1 MPILEIICLANSKK
15 HSGRCVA
22 GIRTDGN
29 GWIRPVSIAPE
40 GVLEERHYTIKNVG
54 PVAPLQVVR
63 IPFDKPRPL
72 LHHPEDWLIRPDSW
86 EQSEVELS
94 EAHISLL
101 KQTLTEGPELLGS
114 TTDKVPYPP
123 IGDPALEASLALV
136 LPENL
141 TFVIKEGKKAGDRR
155 VRAVF
160 ELSGTPYNLAMTDI
174 VWEEILKEKPLGE
187 YAPADLGYS
196 PEASFLLTI
205 SLSEP
210 FQVASGVNHCY
221 KLVAGVFET
230 PPNWNPVSAT
240 VATPLPPEPEVV
252 AMPEVAKAKTTK
264 RKTPVLEPE
273 PTPEPISQPISPS
286 GIRVAVV
293 GAVGRMGREVVR
305 AVYEAEG
312 LELVAAI
319 DTQKEG
325 QDAGELAGVGSLSV
339 PIQTDLQFALEWSG
353 AEVLIDFT
361 LPDSVFA
368 NILTALEMGVS
379 PVVGTTGLS
388 TEQLAEIDDL
398 ARAKGIGAFV
408 APNFAIG
415 AVLMMEFAAQAAKY
429 MPDVEIIEL
438 HHEKKI
444 DAPSGTA
451 ILTAQKIA
459 KARANAPTAL
469 PSNPVEKVPGARGAT
484 LGEVPIHSVRLQG
497 FVASQEVIF
506 GGLGQTLT
514 LRHDSQDRRSFMPG
528 VVLAA
533 QRVRDLEGL
542 VIGLERLLF

>member
-22 GIRTDGN
+22 GIRTDGK

-40 GVLEERHYTIKNVG
+40 GVLEERHYVIKNIG

-86 EQSEVELS
+86 EQSAPELS
-94 EAHISLL
+94 QEQITLL
-101 KQTLTEGPELLGS
+101 KQALTEGPELLGN
-114 TTDKVPYPP
+114 TADRVPYPP
-123 IGDPALEASLALV
+123 IGAPPLDASLALV
-136 LPENL
+136 QPENL
-141 TFVIKEGKKAGDRR
+141 RIVVKEGKKPGDRR
-155 VRAVF
+155 LRVNFDLA
-160 ELSGTPYNLAMTDI
+160 GTAYNLALTD
-174 VWEEILKEKPLGE
+174 VHWEEVLKEKPFGD
-187 YAPADLGYS
+187 YSTADLDYD
-196 PEASFLLTI
+196 PEALFLLTI

-210 FQVASGVNHCY
+210 FQATTGVNHCY
-221 KLVAGVFET
+221 KLVAGIFEA
-230 PPNWNPVSAT
+230 PHAWAAT
-240 VATPLPPEPEVV
+240 AQQTEPLAPPEPPPVIE
-252 AMPEVAKAKTTK
+252 ATKGRAAK
-264 RKTPVLEPE
+264 RKTQVLEPE
-273 PTPEPISQPISPS
+273 PTPEPETQPESAS
-286 GIRVAVV
+286 SIRVAVV
-293 GAVGRMGREVVR
+293 GAVGRMGREVIR
-305 AVYEAEG
+305 AVHEAPG

-325 QDAGELAGVGSLSV
+325 QDAGELAGIGTLNVS
-339 PIQTDLQFALEWSG
+339 IQTDLQFALEWSG
-353 AEVLIDFT
+353 AEVLVDFT

-368 NILTALEMGVS
+368 NILIALEMGVA

-388 TEQLAEIDDL
+388 TEQLEEIDSL
-398 ARAKGIGAFV
+398 ARDKGLGVFV

-444 DAPSGTA
+444 DSPSGTA

-459 KARANAPTAL
+459 QARATAPTSL
-469 PSNPVEKVPGARGAT
+469 PHNPIEKVPGARGAT

-514 LRHDSQDRRSFMPG
+514 LRHDSQDRSSFMPG

-533 QRVRDLEGL
+533 QRVRQLEGL
-542 VIGLERLLF
+542 VIGLEKLLF